1 MSIPFKFEKAVLKT
15 SPAGGGGGLGDMAMS
30 AVSGA
35 VGVAGAMG
43 GQWDRSELHFKFNP
57 ERMTLSKSA
66 SFREHPRP
74 ASQAGGEHTP
84 PPPQYVGSTNRTLSF
99 NVLLDEWDALNGRDV
114 GEMVATLQ
122 RFMDP
127 SSDQPSDEVPLPPR
141 MSFHWGSFIFTG
153 YVTKADAVF
162 TMFRQNGSPARAEVD
177 VQMTEHVDTPG
188 AQNPTSGGPAGRR
201 TRTVREGDNLPLIA
215 YREYG
220 SSAGWR
226 AIAEA
231 NGIDDPFDLQPG
243 AELLVPSRDDARRY
257 A

>member
-1 MSIPFKFEKAVLKT
+1 MSVPFKFEKAVLKV
-15 SPAGGGGGLGDMAMS
+15 SPSSGGGMLGEAAS
-30 AVSGA
+30 SL
-35 VGVAGAMG
+35 AGASGMVG
-43 GQWDRSELHFKFNP
+43 GQWDSSELHFSFNP

-74 ASQAGGEHTP
+74 ASQAAGDHTP
-84 PPPQYVGSTNRTLSF
+84 RPPQYVGSTNRTLSF
-99 NVLLDEWDALNGRDV
+99 NVLIDEWDAPAGRDV

-122 RFMDP
+122 RVMDP
-127 SSDQPSDEVPLPPR
+127 SADQPSDEVPLPPK

-177 VQMTEHVDTPG
+177 VQMTEHIDTPG
-188 AQNPTSGGPAGRR
+188 AQNPTSGGPSGRR
-201 TRTVREGDNLPLIA
+201 SRVVREGDSLALIA

-226 AIAEA
+226 AIADA
-231 NGIDDPFDLQPG
+231 NGIDDPFNVVPG
-243 AELLVPSRDDARRY
+243 TELLVPSRDDARRY